1 MRSQLLLSM
10 ERPGAATVGLL
21 LTRAVLSKAP
31 WLAKIGVDAQWP
43 MQGVPKVLHLD
54 NAAEIKNKA
63 LRSGCREYGIDLMYR
78 EQRRA
83 LKAIREAGQH
93 SVSEA
98 QIFRTVEDQRRV
110 IVKAR
115 RATLSARCRAR
126 SRNVPSVEILDRW
139 AQSGSARS
147 R

>member
-1 MRSQLLLSM
+1 MVTVRYHPEDLSRVFVNAGTKEYM
-10 ERPGAATVGLL
+10 EVRYADLRRPA
-21 LTRAVLSKAP
+21 
-31 WLAKIGVDAQWP
+31 I
-43 MQGVPKVLHLD
+43 
-54 NAAEIKNKA
+54 A
-63 LRSGCREYGIDLMYR
+63 LF

-115 RATLSARCRAR
+115 RATLSSRRRAR
-126 SRNVPSVEILDRW
+126 SRNVPSMEILDRL
-139 AQSGSARS
+139 AQSESAAHTPDQENEQIDYDS
-147 R
+147 PVEAYDVEQW